1 MDLMTLGAKL
11 TLDDSG
17 YKQKLEENEK
27 QTSGFSGKIQSAV
40 GGLAKGV
47 AAVGAAGAAAAVAV
61 GKIAKSAVDGFA
73 DSQQLVGGI
82 ETLFGDNAQKVIAKA
97 NDAFKTAGLSANQ
110 YMDTTIQSAAA
121 MISSLGGDQAKAAE
135 LMDLSITDMA
145 DNVNKMGTSME
156 GVQNAYRGFSRGNFT
171 MLDNLALGYAG
182 TKEGMQQLLDKAEEL
197 EAQQGRTTKYSID
210 SYADIVQAIH
220 VVQTEMGITGTT
232 AKEADQT
239 ISGSL
244 ASMKT
249 AWQNLINGLAD
260 PNADMGQLI
269 GNMVDSAKTALKNI
283 IPAFKQA
290 LKGISQV
297 IKEIVPII
305 TQELPGL
312 VDEVAPPLIEAAASL
327 IAALITA
334 LPNLITAIVNM
345 IPQIMT
351 TIGTAIKD
359 AWPAIQQAIMDGLG
373 TTGGKVL
380 AGVLA
385 AWTAIKGLG
394 IVGGISNAIGIIGP
408 LIASIASPVGLI
420 VAAVAAAAVA
430 IIMNWDKIKEAW
442 GVAVEFFKGVWSGI
456 KNAFSDV
463 KSWLSDKFKTA
474 KEAVLKTWNNM
485 GDKFGKIRDSIAN
498 KFSNTK
504 SWLTDKFISARD
516 NISKGWT
523 DLATRFGKIK
533 DAIANV
539 FKKLPESFATIGRNL
554 MVGMYNGIV
563 EKAQA
568 VIDKVKGV
576 ADQMLGFAKRILGIS
591 SPSKEFAKIGDYM
604 MQGMAQGIESG
615 LTDVDSAM
623 GDMEDVIYKR
633 KPSINV
639 VKNASAYGSMDGS
652 GQYFTVP
659 RQQQARQL
667 TVILELDRM
676 MLGRA
681 VYNLNNEE
689 TQRVGVKLAGGYA

>member
-1 MDLMTLGAKL
+1 MDLMTLVAKL

-17 YKQKLEENEK
+17 YREKLEENEK
-27 QTSGFSGKIQSAV
+27 QASGFGGKIQSAV

-61 GKIAKSAVDGFA
+61 GGIAKSAVQGFA

-312 VDEVAPPLIEAAASL
+312 VDEVAPPLIEAATSL

-408 LIASIASPVGLI
+408 LIASLASPVGLI

-442 GVAVEFFKGVWSGI
+442 GVAVGFFKNIWKGI
-456 KNAFSDV
+456 TEAFRNV
-463 KSWLSDKFKTA
+463 GTWISDKFKRA
-474 KEAVLKTWNNM
+474 WDGVKKAWGSVGQFFGGIK
-485 GDKFGKIRDSIAN
+485 DKIVNAFKNLPS
-498 KFSNTK
+498 
-504 SWLTDKFISARD
+504 KFIQVG
-516 NISKGWT
+516 K
-523 DLATRFGKIK
+523 DLLTG
-533 DAIANV
+533 
-539 FKKLPESFATIGRNL
+539 LG
-554 MVGMYNGIV
+554 NGIV
-563 EKAQA
+563 EGAKSVVEKARSVA
-568 VIDKVKGV
+568 GNVLSAVKGFFGV
-576 ADQMLGFAKRILGIS
+576 S
-591 SPSKEFAKIGDYM
+591 SPSKVFHGIGGFLMEGLANGITDSMGMVENAMDDLDSM
-604 MQGMAQGIESG
+604 MYSEAPTSEMAVDTSTMTTNYGNDSG
-615 LTDVDSAM
+615 
-623 GDMEDVIYKR
+623 
-633 KPSINV
+633 
-639 VKNASAYGSMDGS
+639 
-652 GQYFTVP
+652 YFTVP
-659 RQQQARQL
+659 RQAEAKQL
-667 TVILELDRM
+667 TVVLELDRM
-676 MLGRA
+676 TLGRA
-681 VYNLNNEE
+681 VYNLNSEE
-689 TQRVGVKLAGGYA
+689 TQRVGVRLAGGYA